1 MAMVALIALS
11 AMPSAIAQ
19 SGGVSQSPS
28 SATDR
33 TLEIAPRF
41 NPSPPAIPEST
52 PTPKAASDADT
63 SDLQNQTDATRSG
76 DDSAAQSRPYLG
88 VGVQY
93 IESNDQPG
101 KTVRGLEIVSVDP
114 GSPADRAGLRGAGSM
129 TTLGA
134 SGATAGALMAP
145 LNLIFMPLL
154 KKAGQLGQSGDL
166 IVAIDDKRVE
176 SASDL
181 QDELD
186 QLKPGDILYFTLVR
200 TPAKGDPQTLKVRVQ
215 VGEPEHTA
223 NIR

>member
-1 MAMVALIALS
+1 MRAIIALIALG
-11 AMPSAIAQ
+11 AAPCAIAQ
-19 SGGVSQSPS
+19 SGGGSRSPS
-28 SATDR
+28 IAPDR

-41 NPSPPAIPEST
+41 NPSPPAFPEST
-52 PTPKAASDADT
+52 PTPNSSSDTGGNDLQDQADKPPSDDT
-63 SDLQNQTDATRSG
+63 SARP
-76 DDSAAQSRPYLG
+76 RPYLG
-88 VGVQY
+88 VGVQF

-101 KTVRGLEIVSVDP
+101 RTVRGLEIVSVDP

-145 LNLIFMPLL
+145 LDLIFMPLL

-176 SASDL
+176 SATDL

-200 TPAKGDPQTLKVRVQ
+200 TPAKGEPQTLKLRVQ
-215 VGEPEHTA
+215 LGEPEHTA